1 MVSKSYVVSKSKTV
15 GNKEEACDECDIKMQ
30 PIDHVKNNSKNKN
43 FGFIINVNE
52 VRKEM
57 VSWRYLHILWYGH
70 IVVIH
75 Q

>member
-15 GNKEEACDECDIKMQ
+15 GNKEETCDECDLKMQ
-30 PIDHVKNNSKNKN
+30 AIDHVKNNSKNKN

-52 VRKEM
+52 IRREM
-57 VSWRYLHILWYGH
+57 VSSMYRRSGQ
-70 IVVIH
+70 IVVFC